1 MKILILCDMFPPAFG
16 PRMGYLCKYL
26 KQAGHEPTVITEY
39 IPDDTFVFLQ
49 GDTPVVYLDFYKN
62 KRKSTW
68 IKIFILNL
76 FSNYKDKRIY
86 KEALKLISKQS
97 FDVILCSTYRT
108 FPLLAAQKTAQKTGL
123 PLVVDLRDIIEQYT
137 GNEFIARPLPKLL
150 GLEKRIVSFF
160 RKKNLK
166 QRNRVLRKANHITTI
181 SPWHVDTL
189 KHYNPNTSLIYNGY
203 DPEIFYPVPI
213 RNNRF
218 YITYTGRLISLAMRN
233 PELLFRAVKKL
244 ADKQLISPNTF
255 RIRWFTD
262 EESQITIHQEAEKY
276 KIEHFMEYSG
286 YVPATKIPEILNES
300 SILLLLTNKAD
311 SSGPKGV
318 MTTKF
323 FEALAVEKPILCVQ
337 GDEGC
342 LEEVINHTQ
351 AGLSAHNEA
360 EVYDYIKKHY
370 LQWKETGDVVSDVNR
385 NAIKTFSRKEQAN
398 QFIRI
403 FKEVCNK
410 NG

>member
-1 MKILILCDMFPPAFG
+1 MFPPAFG

-26 KQAGHEPTVITEY
+26 SQAGHEPTVITEY
-39 IPDDTFVFLQ
+39 IPDDTFGFLK
-49 GDTPVVYLDFYKN
+49 GDIPVVYLDFYKN
-62 KRKSTW
+62 KQKSTW
-68 IKIFILNL
+68 IKIFLRNL
-76 FSNYKDKRIY
+76 FSDYKDKKVY
-86 KEALKLISKQS
+86 KEALKLTSKQS

-123 PLVVDLRDIIEQYT
+123 PLIVDLRDIIEQYT

-150 GLEKRIVSFF
+150 GLEKWIASFF
-160 RKKNLK
+160 RKKNLR

-189 KHYNPNTSLIYNGY
+189 KHYNPDTSLIYNGY
-203 DPEIFYPVPI
+203 DPDIFYPASI
-213 RNNRF
+213 RSNRF
-218 YITYTGRLISLAMRN
+218 YITYTGRLLSLTMRN
-233 PELLFRAVKKL
+233 PDLLFRAVKKL
-244 ADKQLISPNTF
+244 ADELLIDSGSF
-255 RIRWFTD
+255 CIRWFTD
-262 EESQITIHQEAEKY
+262 EQSQKMIRQEAGKY
-276 KIEHFMEYSG
+276 KIDGLMEYSR

-342 LEEVINHTQ
+342 LEEVINYTH
-351 AGLSAHNEA
+351 AGLSAHNET
-360 EVYDYIKKHY
+360 EVYDYIKRHY
-370 LQWKETGDVVSDVNR
+370 LQWKQTGTVVSDVDR
-385 NAIKTFSRKEQAN
+385 NAVKTFSRKEQAS

-403 FKEVCNK
+403 FIKVCNN